1 MDEETAIIN
10 SNTRNEKIKNFF
22 INNRK
27 ILISI
32 LIIIL
37 MMILGYFV
45 FSEYK
50 KNQKIKISDQY
61 NSIITEYSD
70 NDKEKIKNS
79 LVDLIYKND
88 PTYSPLS
95 LYFLIDNKLITERPK
110 INKLFDNIIDNT
122 SLEKEIRNLII
133 YKKALFNADESQENE
148 LLEILKPILNSES
161 VWKSQALYLI
171 AEYFYSKEEKQKS
184 KEFFEQILL
193 LENVSQDLKIEA
205 QKRLNRDLSE

>member
-22 INNRK
+22 INKRK

-32 LIIIL
+32 LLIIL

-88 PTYSPLS
+88 STYSPLS

-184 KEFFEQILL
+184 KEFCEQILL
-193 LENVSQDLKIEA
+193 LENVRQDLKIEA

>member
-1 MDEETAIIN
+1 MDEEINIID
-10 SNTRNEKIKNFF
+10 SNARNEKIKNFF
-22 INNRK
+22 INNK
-27 ILISI
+27 KLLISI
-32 LIIIL
+32 ISLIIVLLIS
-37 MMILGYFV
+37 YFAFV
-45 FSEYK
+45 EFKERK
-50 KNQKIKISDQY
+50 KIKISDQY

-79 LVDLIYKND
+79 LVDLIYEND
-88 PTYSPLS
+88 STYSPLS
-95 LYFLIDNKLITERPK
+95 LYFIIDNKLITERSK
-110 INKLFDNIIDNT
+110 INKLFDNIIDNI

>member
-1 MDEETAIIN
+1 
-10 SNTRNEKIKNFF
+10 
-22 INNRK
+22 
-27 ILISI
+27 
-32 LIIIL
+32 
-37 MMILGYFV
+37 MILGYFV

-88 PTYSPLS
+88 STYSPLS
-95 LYFLIDNKLITERPK
+95 LYFLIDNKLITERTK

>member
-1 MDEETAIIN
+1 M
-10 SNTRNEKIKNFF
+10 
-22 INNRK
+22 
-27 ILISI
+27 IS
-32 LIIIL
+32 LVGRVELIIL

-88 PTYSPLS
+88 STYSPLS

>member
-1 MDEETAIIN
+1 MDEDLSIIN
-10 SNTRNEKIKNFF
+10 SNARNEKIKNFF

-32 LIIIL
+32 LLIIL

>member
-1 MDEETAIIN
+1 
-10 SNTRNEKIKNFF
+10 
-22 INNRK
+22 
-27 ILISI
+27 
-32 LIIIL
+32 
-37 MMILGYFV
+37 MILGYFV

-88 PTYSPLS
+88 STYSPLS

>member
-1 MDEETAIIN
+1 
-10 SNTRNEKIKNFF
+10 
-22 INNRK
+22 
-27 ILISI
+27 
-32 LIIIL
+32 

-133 YKKALFNADESQENE
+133 YKKALFNADKSQENE
-148 LLEILKPILNSES
+148 LLEILKPIINSKS
-161 VWKSQALYLI
+161 IWKSHALFLM
-171 AEYFYSKEEKQKS
+171 AEYFYSKGEKQKS
-184 KEFFEQILL
+184 KEFSNQILT
-193 LENVSQDLKIEA
+193 LEYANQDLMIES

>member
-32 LIIIL
+32 LLIIL

-88 PTYSPLS
+88 STYSPLS
-95 LYFLIDNKLITERPK
+95 LYFLIDNKIITERPK